1 MRTTGHASRNAKRGA
16 TLPELLISLAISAIL
31 AIAAWP
37 VLSNLTAEQ
46 TVAHAADRLA
56 ASLAL
61 ARTIAASRRVE
72 VRIGPL
78 AGAHTLDGGWQLDS
92 DTEPSLAVVRASD
105 PCLRITLRSTAG
117 PAGAQSLRLTP
128 VGYSR
133 SEQGG
138 FLAATFQLRCH
149 RAQRQVRLGAQGRI
163 RICRPGIDVDCD

>member
-37 VLSNLTAEQ
+37 VLRNLTAEQ

-61 ARTIAASRRVE
+61 ARTMAASRRVE

-78 AGAHTLDGGWQLDS
+78 AGAHAGWR
-92 DTEPSLAVVRASD
+92 LAV
-105 PCLRITLRSTAG
+105 G
-117 PAGAQSLRLTP
+117 Q
-128 VGYSR
+128 
-133 SEQGG
+133 
-138 FLAATFQLRCH
+138 
-149 RAQRQVRLGAQGRI
+149 
-163 RICRPGIDVDCD
+163 